1 MRYHKLEGQE
11 MVMEEKAV
19 SLRVIGLVVIVVK
32 EGPLPDP

>member
-1 MRYHKLEGQE
+1 MRDHKLAGQE

-19 SLRVIGLVVIVVK
+19 FPRVIGIVLMVVK